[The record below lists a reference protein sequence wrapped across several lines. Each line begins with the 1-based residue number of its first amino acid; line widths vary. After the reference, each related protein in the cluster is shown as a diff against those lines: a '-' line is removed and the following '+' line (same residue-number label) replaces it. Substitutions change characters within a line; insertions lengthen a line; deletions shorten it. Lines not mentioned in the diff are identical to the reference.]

1 MADWHY
7 AQADPSEELAQL
19 HIFSM
24 KKQQPGGN
32 VEFQITVREFAVPP
46 ASHRQRFFAEAN
58 KPVNQKTAPVV
69 PCGWGDTVLAALSDC
84 IRMIRQ
90 FPYEAEISG

>member
-7 AQADPSEELAQL
+7 AQADPSEELALL
-19 HIFSM
+19 HNFSI
-24 KKQQPGGN
+24 KKQQPGGA
-32 VEFQITVREFAVPP
+32 VEFRITVREFAVPP
-46 ASHRQRFFAEAN
+46 ASHRQRYFAEAD

-69 PCGWGDTVLAALSDC
+69 PCGWGDTMLAALSDC

-90 FPYEAEISG
+90 FPYEAEKGG